1 MEQAITTPS
10 LYVTPPPPPPP
21 PVTPQYGG
29 EPVRIEQPEQSR
41 VSGEEGSY
49 VTLKCVATG
58 HPAPVVTWRKDTTL
72 VSPPKLFDRRDVTER
87 GSIIGYDVYFT
98 I

>member
-10 LYVTPPPPPPP
+10 LYVTP

-41 VSGEEGSY
+41 VSGEEGGY

-58 HPAPVVTWRKDTTL
+58 YPAPVVTWRKDTTL
-72 VSPPKLFDRRDVTER
+72 VSPSRTLRSGMWEEEAR
-87 GSIIGYDVYFT
+87 
-98 I
+98 